1 MEKGLK
7 KKWLM
12 AGLIM
17 AASALVVILAIFLV
31 RKPALEIT
39 VRGGR
44 AIIPVVDIPQ
54 FSLIDQQG
62 LPFNNDSLKGHWT
75 LMMTGFTYCPDVCP
89 TTLSIM
95 AAFFAK
101 LEAMPEDKNKAP
113 QFIFLSVDPFRDTL
127 EEIGRYVAYFHKDFI
142 GLTGTPEKINKLVSG
157 LGMYYVY
164 TDPDDDHLLD
174 DVLHEPAKKDYGV
187 VHSSRV
193 LFINPQAK
201 LVAVLSQPFE
211 ADDILTLFS
220 QLQAYYGD

>member
-1 MEKGLK
+1 MENGLK
-7 KKWLM
+7 KKWIM
-12 AGLIM
+12 AGLFV
-17 AASALVVILAIFLV
+17 AAFMLVLILAIFIF
-31 RKPALEIT
+31 RKPALEINT
-39 VRGGR
+39 PGGK
-44 AIIPVVDIPQ
+44 AITPAVEIPQ

-101 LEAMPEDKNKAP
+101 LEAMPDKSKAP
-113 QFIFLSVDPFRDTL
+113 KFIFLSVDPFRDTL
-127 EEIGRYVAYFHKDFI
+127 EELGRYVAYFHKDFI

-164 TDPDDDHLLD
+164 TDPDDDHFLD

-211 ADDILTLFS
+211 ADNILTLFT